1 MTLAAWVFALCHDLE
16 FSVPQSHFNQKNSIM
31 NIQISNLSPVAFAA
45 LTCCSIL
52 AHAQIQTIEITA
64 TKDRYNPTVTQ
75 TATRSDVP
83 VEQVPQ
89 SIVSIPRS
97 VFEDQDSKTVSDAL
111 RNVSNVNEID
121 PRDSNNVGFKIRGFN
136 AAMVVD
142 GVSVPGWFQ
151 NQESLVGVQQM
162 DVIKGPAGGL
172 YGSGQ
177 AIGNYS
183 TVGGTN
189 AVTTKDPEAKAYR
202 EVGVKG
208 GNYGRR
214 NAHFDVNQP
223 MNDALAFRVNAETDR
238 SDSETQGVFFRKTA
252 LNPSLAWSP
261 DAKTKVVIKARML
274 DNTTVDYS
282 GLPRANASSYEP
294 AAGLSR
300 GTFVTATGLPETTQ
314 KSRGLNVQWTQVLND
329 DWTLKALAAHST
341 AEVDQRGVFPTAYG
355 GAGGFGTNMTLSGLR
370 LWEKLTSDSLQLSL
384 ATAVKSGDALHRI
397 SFGLDRDETR
407 DDAFMAF
414 ASSPFFEPIDLLNS
428 ARPAWGEPLVPASVN
443 QQQNKSASTVFY
455 VQDQIQFGSWHLHG
469 SLRHTRTTGHDYYV
483 DPVMQ
488 VDINTPRSNTKV
500 TPRFGAVFDATDTLS
515 FFGGYS
521 QMARMPFGSKFRVAP
536 KMEEAEQKEL
546 GLRVKGWNGLSATAA
561 LFDIRRKNAALKDP
575 GDTGFSVQTGVQQ
588 AKGLDLDVRWQ
599 ASPSFVWIASY
610 TNQTADITQDIR
622 AAWVGKRLFNVPEQT
637 LRVAA
642 RYDVRQGDWTGLGLG
657 LGATHRSS
665 LAGDTA
671 NTFFTPAVTLVDAQA
686 SYKRGGMKYSASV
699 SNLLNKQYYAPMA
712 YFGGGQVVP
721 GTPRTLVL
729 GVTAQF

>member
-1 MTLAAWVFALCHDLE
+1 LA
-16 FSVPQSHFNQKNSIM
+16 Q
-31 NIQISNLSPVAFAA
+31 
-45 LTCCSIL
+45 
-52 AHAQIQTIEITA
+52 AQTQTIEITA
-64 TKDRYNPTVTQ
+64 GKDRYTPALTQ
-75 TATRSDVP
+75 AATRSSVP
-83 VEQVPQ
+83 AEQVPQ
-89 SIVSIPRS
+89 SVVSIPRS
-97 VFEDQDSKTVSDAL
+97 IIEDQASKTVSDVL

-183 TVGGTN
+183 TVGGTI

-223 MNDALAFRVNAETDR
+223 LNEAWALRINGETDR

-274 DNTTVDYS
+274 DNSTVDYS

-300 GTFVTATGLPETTQ
+300 STFVTATGLPDTTQ

-329 DWTLKALAAHST
+329 DWTFRALAAHST
-341 AEVDQRGVFPTAYG
+341 AEVDQRGVFPFPYG
-355 GAGGFGTNMTLSGLR
+355 SESIYGSGFGLTVVLSGAR
-370 LWEKLTSDSLQLSL
+370 LWEKLTTNTVQVSL
-384 ATAVKSGDALHRI
+384 ATAVKTGQALHRI

-407 DDAFMAF
+407 DDGFMAF
-414 ASSPFFEPIDLLNS
+414 ANLPFMATDLLSS
-428 ARPAWGEPLVPASVN
+428 ARPAWGEPAVPAKAN
-443 QQQNKSASTVFY
+443 QQQNRSTSTVAY
-455 VQDQIQFGSWHLHG
+455 VQDQIQVGAWHLHG
-469 SLRHTRTTGHDYYV
+469 SLRHTRTEANDQYLDWG
-483 DPVMQ
+483 
-488 VDINTPRSNTKV
+488 INNQSMNNKV
-500 TPRFGAVFDATDTLS
+500 TPRVGAVFDASDVVS
-515 FFGGYS
+515 VFAGYS
-521 QMARMPFGSKFRVAP
+521 EMSRVPTGSLFSMAP

-546 GLRVKGWNGLSATAA
+546 GLRIKGWNGLSATAA
-561 LFDIRRKNAALKDP
+561 LFDIQRKNAAVADP
-575 GDTGFSVQTGVQQ
+575 LNPGFSVQTGVQQ

-599 ASPSFVWIASY
+599 VSPSLAWIAAY
-610 TNQTADITQDIR
+610 TNQTAEISQDTN

-637 LRVAA
+637 LRMAA
-642 RYDVRQGDWTGLGLG
+642 RYDVRQGDWAGLGLG

-665 LAGDTA
+665 LAGDTS

-686 SYKRGGMKYSASV
+686 SYKRDGIKYSASV

>member
-1 MTLAAWVFALCHDLE
+1 MDTKMTFHI
-16 FSVPQSHFNQKNSIM
+16 SH
-31 NIQISNLSPVAFAA
+31 LSPVALATLA
-45 LTCCSIL
+45 CCSTL
-52 AHAQIQTIEITA
+52 AQAQTQTIEITA
-64 TKDRYNPTVTQ
+64 GKDRYTPALTQ
-75 TATRSDVP
+75 AATRSSVP
-83 VEQVPQ
+83 AEQVPQ
-89 SIVSIPRS
+89 SVVSIPRS
-97 VFEDQDSKTVSDAL
+97 IIEDQASKTVSDVL

-183 TVGGTN
+183 TVGGTI

-223 MNDALAFRVNAETDR
+223 LNEAWALRINGETDR

-261 DAKTKVVIKARML
+261 DAKTKVVIKARIL
-274 DNTTVDYS
+274 DNSTVDYS
-282 GLPRANASSYEP
+282 GLPRANANSYEP
-294 AAGLSR
+294 AAGVLRS
-300 GTFVTATGLPETTQ
+300 TFVTATGLPDTTQ

-341 AEVDQRGVFPTAYG
+341 AEVDQRGVFPFPYG
-355 GAGGFGTNMTLSGLR
+355 SESIYGSGFGSTVVLSGAR
-370 LWEKLTSDSLQLSL
+370 LWEKLTTNTVQVSL
-384 ATAVKSGDALHRI
+384 ATAVNTGQALHRI

-407 DDAFMAF
+407 DDGFMAF
-414 ASSPFFEPIDLLNS
+414 ANMPFVMTDLTTNV
-428 ARPAWGEPLVPASVN
+428 RPAWGEPAVPAKAN
-443 QQQNKSASTVFY
+443 QQQNRSTSTVAY
-455 VQDQIQFGSWHLHG
+455 VQDQIQVGAWHLHG
-469 SLRHTRTTGHDYYV
+469 SLRHTRTEARDQYLDWG
-483 DPVMQ
+483 
-488 VDINTPRSNTKV
+488 INNQSTNNKV
-500 TPRFGAVFDATDTLS
+500 TPRVGAVFDASDVVS
-515 FFGGYS
+515 VFAGYS
-521 QMARMPFGSKFRVAP
+521 EMSRVPFGSLFSMAP

-546 GLRVKGWNGLSATAA
+546 GIRIKGWNGLSATAA
-561 LFDIRRKNAALKDP
+561 LFDIQRKNAAVADP
-575 GDTGFSVQTGVQQ
+575 LNTGFSVQTGVQQ

-599 ASPSFVWIASY
+599 VSPSLAWIAAY
-610 TNQTADITQDIR
+610 THQTAEISQDTN

-665 LAGDTA
+665 LAGDTS

-686 SYKRGGMKYSASV
+686 SYKRDGIKYSASV

>member
-1 MTLAAWVFALCHDLE
+1 MTFH
-16 FSVPQSHFNQKNSIM
+16 
-31 NIQISNLSPVAFAA
+31 ISRLSPVALATLA
-45 LTCCSIL
+45 CCSTL
-52 AHAQIQTIEITA
+52 AQAQTQTIEITA
-64 TKDRYNPTVTQ
+64 GKDRYTPALTQ
-75 TATRSDVP
+75 AATRSSVP
-83 VEQVPQ
+83 AEQVPQ
-89 SIVSIPRS
+89 SVVSIPRS
-97 VFEDQDSKTVSDAL
+97 IIEDQASKTVSDVL

-121 PRDSNNVGFKIRGFN
+121 PRDSNNVGFKVRGFN

-183 TVGGTN
+183 TVGGTI
-189 AVTTKDPEAKAYR
+189 AVTTKDPEAKAHR
-202 EVGVKG
+202 EVGVRG

-214 NAHFDVNQP
+214 NAHFDFNQP
-223 MNDALAFRVNAETDR
+223 LSDAWAFRINGEADR

-274 DNTTVDYS
+274 DNSTVDYS
-282 GLPRANASSYEP
+282 GLPRASASVNEP

-300 GTFVTATGLPETTQ
+300 STFVTATGLPDTTQ

-341 AEVDQRGVFPTAYG
+341 AEVDQRGVFPFPYG
-355 GAGGFGTNMTLSGLR
+355 RAGGFGTSVMLSGAR
-370 LWEKLTSDSLQLSL
+370 LWEKLTSDSFQLSL

-397 SFGLDRDETR
+397 SFGIDRDETR
-407 DDAFMAF
+407 DDGFMVF
-414 ASSPFFEPIDLLNS
+414 ANMPFVMTDLTTNV
-428 ARPAWGEPLVPASVN
+428 RPAWGEPAVPAAAN
-443 QQQNKSASTVFY
+443 QQQNRSTSTVVY
-455 VQDQIQFGSWHLHG
+455 VQDQIQVGAWHLHG
-469 SLRHTRTTGHDYYV
+469 SLRHTRTEAKDQYLDWG
-483 DPVMQ
+483 
-488 VDINTPRSNTKV
+488 INNQSTNKKV
-500 TPRFGAVFDATDTLS
+500 TPRVGAVFDASDVVS
-515 FFGGYS
+515 MFAGYS
-521 QMARMPFGSKFRVAP
+521 EMSRVPFGSLFSTAP
-536 KMEEAEQKEL
+536 KMEEAKQKEL
-546 GLRVKGWNGLSATAA
+546 GIRIKGWNGLSASAA
-561 LFDIRRKNAALKDP
+561 LFDIQRKNAAVADP
-575 GDTGFSVQTGVQQ
+575 LNPGFSVQTGVQQ

-599 ASPSFVWIASY
+599 VSPSLAWIAAY
-610 TNQTADITQDIR
+610 TNQTAEISQDTN

-665 LAGDTA
+665 LAGDTS

>member
-1 MTLAAWVFALCHDLE
+1 MKKTFPLSCVALATLAFC
-16 FSVPQSHFNQKNSIM
+16 N
-31 NIQISNLSPVAFAA
+31 
-45 LTCCSIL
+45 TCVQ
-52 AHAQIQTIEITA
+52 AQTQTIEITA
-64 TKDRYNPTVTQ
+64 DKERYAPALTQ
-75 TATRSDVP
+75 AATRSSVP
-83 VEQVPQ
+83 AEQVPQ
-89 SIVSIPRS
+89 SVVSIPRS
-97 VFEDQDSKTVSDAL
+97 IIEDQASKTVSDVL

-151 NQESLVGVQQM
+151 NQESLVGLQQM

-183 TVGGTN
+183 TVGGTI
-189 AVTTKDPEAKAYR
+189 AVTTKDPEARAYR

-223 MNDALAFRVNAETDR
+223 LNEAWALRINGEADR

-274 DNTTVDYS
+274 DNSTVDYS
-282 GLPRANASSYEP
+282 GLPRANASSYEL

-300 GTFVTATGLPETTQ
+300 STLVTATGLPDTTQ

-341 AEVDQRGVFPTAYG
+341 AEVDQRGVFPYPYG
-355 GAGGFGTNMTLSGLR
+355 RAGGFGTSVMLSGAR

-407 DDAFMAF
+407 DDGFMAF
-414 ASSPFFEPIDLLNS
+414 ANMPFVMTDLTTNV
-428 ARPAWGEPLVPASVN
+428 RPAWGEPAVPAKAN
-443 QQQNKSASTVFY
+443 QQQNRSTSTVVY
-455 VQDQIQFGSWHLHG
+455 VQDQIQVGAWHLHG
-469 SLRHTRTTGHDYYV
+469 SLRHTRTEAKDQYP
-483 DPVMQ
+483 DWF
-488 VDINTPRSNTKV
+488 INNQSTNNKV
-500 TPRFGAVFDATDTLS
+500 TPRVGAVFDASDVVS
-515 FFGGYS
+515 VFAGYS
-521 QMARMPFGSKFRVAP
+521 EMSRVPFGSLFSAAP

-546 GLRVKGWNGLSATAA
+546 GLRIKGWNGLSATAA
-561 LFDIRRKNAALKDP
+561 LFDIQRKNAAVADP
-575 GDTGFSVQTGVQQ
+575 LNPGFSVQTGVQQ

-599 ASPSFVWIASY
+599 VSPSLAWIAAY
-610 TNQTADITQDIR
+610 TNQTAEISQDTN

-665 LAGDTA
+665 LAGDTS

>member
-1 MTLAAWVFALCHDLE
+1 MKKTI
-16 FSVPQSHFNQKNSIM
+16 P
-31 NIQISNLSPVAFAA
+31 LSCVA
-45 LTCCSIL
+45 LTRLAFCSTCVQ
-52 AHAQIQTIEITA
+52 AQTQTIEITA
-64 TKDRYNPTVTQ
+64 DKERYAPALTQ
-75 TATRSDVP
+75 AATRSSVP
-83 VEQVPQ
+83 AEQVPQ
-89 SIVSIPRS
+89 SVVSIPRS
-97 VFEDQDSKTVSDAL
+97 IIEDQASKTVSDVL

-151 NQESLVGVQQM
+151 NQESLVGLQQM

-183 TVGGTN
+183 TVGGTI
-189 AVTTKDPEAKAYR
+189 AVTTKGPEAKAYR

-214 NAHFDVNQP
+214 NAHFDFNQP
-223 MNDALAFRVNAETDR
+223 LNEAWAFRVNGEADR

-261 DAKTKVVIKARML
+261 DVKTKVIIKARML
-274 DNTTVDYS
+274 DNSTVDYS
-282 GLPRANASSYEP
+282 GLPRADANSYEP
-294 AAGLSR
+294 AAGLLRSI
-300 GTFVTATGLPETTQ
+300 FVTATGLPDTTQ
-314 KSRGLNVQWTQVLND
+314 KSRSLNVQWTQVLND

-341 AEVDQRGVFPTAYG
+341 AEVDQRGVFPFPYG
-355 GAGGFGTNMTLSGLR
+355 GAGGFGTSVMLSGAR

-397 SFGLDRDETR
+397 SLGIDRDETR
-407 DDAFMAF
+407 DDGFMAF
-414 ASSPFFEPIDLLNS
+414 ANMPFVMTDLTTNV
-428 ARPAWGEPLVPASVN
+428 RPAWGEPAVPAKAN
-443 QQQNKSASTVFY
+443 QQQNRSTSTVAY
-455 VQDQIQFGSWHLHG
+455 VQDEIQVGAWHLHG
-469 SLRHTRTTGHDYYV
+469 SLRHTRTEAKDQYLDWG
-483 DPVMQ
+483 
-488 VDINTPRSNTKV
+488 INNLSTNKKV
-500 TPRFGAVFDATDTLS
+500 TPRVGAVFDASDVVS
-515 FFGGYS
+515 VFAGYS
-521 QMARMPFGSKFRVAP
+521 EMSRVPFGSLFSTAP

-546 GLRVKGWNGLSATAA
+546 GLRIKGWNGLSATAA
-561 LFDIRRKNAALKDP
+561 LFDIQRKNAAVADP
-575 GDTGFSVQTGVQQ
+575 LNPGFSVQTGVQQ

-599 ASPSFVWIASY
+599 VSPSLAWIAAY
-610 TNQTADITQDIR
+610 THQTAEISQDTN

-642 RYDVRQGDWTGLGLG
+642 RYDVRHGDWTGLGLG
-657 LGATHRSS
+657 LGATYRSS
-665 LAGDTA
+665 LAGDTD

>member
-1 MTLAAWVFALCHDLE
+1 MTFH
-16 FSVPQSHFNQKNSIM
+16 
-31 NIQISNLSPVAFAA
+31 ISRLSPVALATLA
-45 LTCCSIL
+45 CCSTL
-52 AHAQIQTIEITA
+52 AQAQTQTIEITA
-64 TKDRYNPTVTQ
+64 GKDRYTPALTQ
-75 TATRSDVP
+75 AATRSSVP
-83 VEQVPQ
+83 AEQVPQ
-89 SIVSIPRS
+89 SVVSIPRS
-97 VFEDQDSKTVSDAL
+97 IIEDQASKTVSDVL

-151 NQESLVGVQQM
+151 NQESLVGVQQI

-183 TVGGTN
+183 TVGGTI
-189 AVTTKDPEAKAYR
+189 AVTTKDPEAKTYR

-223 MNDALAFRVNAETDR
+223 LNEAWAFRFNGEADR

-274 DNTTVDYS
+274 DNSTVDYS

-294 AAGLSR
+294 AAGLPRS
-300 GTFVTATGLPETTQ
+300 TLVTATGLPDTTQ

-341 AEVDQRGVFPTAYG
+341 AEVDQRGVFPFPYG
-355 GAGGFGTNMTLSGLR
+355 NAGGFGTTVMLSGAR

-397 SFGLDRDETR
+397 SFGIDRDETR
-407 DDAFMAF
+407 DDGFMAF
-414 ASSPFFEPIDLLNS
+414 ANMPFVMTDLTTN
-428 ARPAWGEPLVPASVN
+428 ARPAWGEPAVPAAAN
-443 QQQNKSASTVFY
+443 QQQNRSTSTVVY
-455 VQDQIQFGSWHLHG
+455 VQDQIQVGAWHLHG
-469 SLRHTRTTGHDYYV
+469 SLRHTRTEAKDQYLDWG
-483 DPVMQ
+483 
-488 VDINTPRSNTKV
+488 INNQSTNKKV
-500 TPRFGAVFDATDTLS
+500 TPRVGAVFDASDVVSL
-515 FFGGYS
+515 FAGYS
-521 QMARMPFGSKFRVAP
+521 EMSRVPFGSLFSTAP
-536 KMEEAEQKEL
+536 KMEEAKQKEL
-546 GLRVKGWNGLSATAA
+546 GIRIKGWNGLSASVA
-561 LFDIRRKNAALKDP
+561 LFDIQRKNAAVADP
-575 GDTGFSVQTGVQQ
+575 LNPGFSVQTGVQQ

-599 ASPSFVWIASY
+599 VSPSLAWIAAY
-610 TNQTADITQDIR
+610 THQTAEISQDTN
-622 AAWVGKRLFNVPEQT
+622 AAWVGKRLFNVPEKT

-665 LAGDTA
+665 LAGDTS

-721 GTPRTLVL
+721 GTPRSLVL

>member
-1 MTLAAWVFALCHDLE
+1 MDIKMTFH
-16 FSVPQSHFNQKNSIM
+16 
-31 NIQISNLSPVAFAA
+31 ISRLSPVA
-45 LTCCSIL
+45 L
-52 AHAQIQTIEITA
+52 ATLAFCNTLVQAQTQTIEITA
-64 TKDRYNPTVTQ
+64 DKERYVPALTQ
-75 TATRSDVP
+75 AATRSSVP

-89 SIVSIPRS
+89 SVVSIPRS
-97 VFEDQDSKTVSDAL
+97 IIEDQASKTVSDVL

-183 TVGGTN
+183 TVGGTI

-223 MNDALAFRVNAETDR
+223 LNEAWALRINGETDR

-274 DNTTVDYS
+274 DNSTVDYS
-282 GLPRANASSYEP
+282 GLPRANASSYES

-300 GTFVTATGLPETTQ
+300 STFVTATGLPDTTQ

-341 AEVDQRGVFPTAYG
+341 AEVDQRGVFPFPYG
-355 GAGGFGTNMTLSGLR
+355 RAGGFGTSVMLSGAR

-407 DDAFMAF
+407 DDGFMAF
-414 ASSPFFEPIDLLNS
+414 ANMPFVMTDLTTN
-428 ARPAWGEPLVPASVN
+428 ARPAWGEPAVPAKAN
-443 QQQNKSASTVFY
+443 QQQNRSTSTVAY
-455 VQDQIQFGSWHLHG
+455 VQDQIQVGAWHLHG
-469 SLRHTRTTGHDYYV
+469 SLRHTRTEAKDQYLDWG
-483 DPVMQ
+483 
-488 VDINTPRSNTKV
+488 INNQSTNNKV
-500 TPRFGAVFDATDTLS
+500 TPRVGAVFDAS
-515 FFGGYS
+515 EVVSVFAGYS
-521 QMARMPFGSKFRVAP
+521 EMSRVPFGSLFSTAP

-546 GLRVKGWNGLSATAA
+546 GLRIKGWNGLSATAA
-561 LFDIRRKNAALKDP
+561 LFDIQRKNAAVADP
-575 GDTGFSVQTGVQQ
+575 LNPGFSVQTGVQQ

-599 ASPSFVWIASY
+599 VSPSLAWIAAY
-610 TNQTADITQDIR
+610 TNQTAEISQDTN

-665 LAGDTA
+665 LAVDTS

>member
-1 MTLAAWVFALCHDLE
+1 MDIKMTFH
-16 FSVPQSHFNQKNSIM
+16 
-31 NIQISNLSPVAFAA
+31 ISRLSPVALATLAFCN
-45 LTCCSIL
+45 TCVQ
-52 AHAQIQTIEITA
+52 AQTQTIEITA
-64 TKDRYNPTVTQ
+64 DKERYAPALTQ
-75 TATRSDVP
+75 AATRSSVP

-89 SIVSIPRS
+89 SVVSIPRS
-97 VFEDQDSKTVSDAL
+97 IIEDQASKTVSDVL

-183 TVGGTN
+183 TVGGTI

-223 MNDALAFRVNAETDR
+223 LSEAWALRINGETDR

-274 DNTTVDYS
+274 DNSTVDYS
-282 GLPRANASSYEP
+282 GLPRASASANEP

-300 GTFVTATGLPETTQ
+300 STLVTATGLPDTTQ

-341 AEVDQRGVFPTAYG
+341 AEVDQRGVFPFPYG
-355 GAGGFGTNMTLSGLR
+355 KDSLFGSGFGSTVNLSGLR
-370 LWEKLTSDSLQLSL
+370 LWEQLTSNTVQVSL
-384 ATAVKSGDALHRI
+384 ATLLKSGEALHRI

-407 DDAFMAF
+407 DDAFLAF
-414 ASSPFFEPIDLLNS
+414 ATSPSFAPTDLLNS
-428 ARPAWGEPLVPASVN
+428 ARPAWGEPAVPPMAN
-443 QQQNKSASTVFY
+443 QQQNRSTSTVAY
-455 VQDQIQFGSWHLHG
+455 VQDQIQWGPWHLHG
-469 SLRHTRTTGHDYYV
+469 SLRHTRTEATDQYLDGG
-483 DPVMQ
+483 
-488 VDINTPRSNTKV
+488 INNQKSTNNKV
-500 TPRFGAVFDATDTLS
+500 TPRVGAVFDASDVVS
-515 FFGGYS
+515 VFAGYS
-521 QMARMPFGSKFRVAP
+521 EMSRVPFGSLFSAAT

-546 GLRVKGWNGLSATAA
+546 GLRIKGWNGLSATVA
-561 LFDIRRKNAALKDP
+561 LFDIQRKNAAVADP
-575 GDTGFSVQTGVQQ
+575 VNTGFSVQTGVQQ
-588 AKGLDLDVRWQ
+588 AKGLDLDLRWQ
-599 ASPSFVWIASY
+599 VSPSLAWIAAY
-610 TNQTADITQDIR
+610 TNQTAEITQDTN

-642 RYDVRQGDWTGLGLG
+642 RYDVRQGDLTGLGLG
-657 LGATHRSS
+657 LGASHRSS
-665 LAGDTA
+665 LAGDTS

-712 YFGGGQVVP
+712 YFGGGQVAP
-721 GTPRTLVL
+721 GLPRTLVL

>member
-1 MTLAAWVFALCHDLE
+1 MKKTFPLSCVALATLAFCNTLV
-16 FSVPQSHFNQKNSIM
+16 Q
-31 NIQISNLSPVAFAA
+31 
-45 LTCCSIL
+45 
-52 AHAQIQTIEITA
+52 AQTQTIEITA
-64 TKDRYNPTVTQ
+64 DKERYAPALTQ
-75 TATRSDVP
+75 AATRSSVP
-83 VEQVPQ
+83 AEQVPQ
-89 SIVSIPRS
+89 SVVSIPRS
-97 VFEDQDSKTVSDAL
+97 IIEDQASKTVSDVL

-151 NQESLVGVQQM
+151 NQESLVGLQQM

-183 TVGGTN
+183 TVGGTI

-223 MNDALAFRVNAETDR
+223 LNEAWAFRINGEADR

-261 DAKTKVVIKARML
+261 DAKTKVVVKARML
-274 DNTTVDYS
+274 DNSTVDYS
-282 GLPRANASSYEP
+282 GLPRANANSYEP
-294 AAGLSR
+294 AAGVSR
-300 GTFVTATGLPETTQ
+300 STFVTATGLPDTTQ

-341 AEVDQRGVFPTAYG
+341 AEVDQRGVFPG
-355 GAGGFGTNMTLSGLR
+355 GWIDPSLGTRFGTNLNLAGTR
-370 LWEKLTSDSLQLSL
+370 LLEKLTSDTVQLSL
-384 ATAVKSGDALHRI
+384 ATSIQYGTALHRI
-397 SFGLDRDETR
+397 SFGIDRDQTR
-407 DDAFMAF
+407 DDGFVVI
-414 ASSPFFEPIDLLNS
+414 PPVVLGITDLTNS
-428 ARPAWGEPLVPASVN
+428 ARPAWSEPAVPAAAT
-443 QQQNKSASTVFY
+443 QQRNSSTSTVVY
-455 VQDQIQFGSWHLHG
+455 VQDQIQLGLWHLHG
-469 SLRHTRTTGHDYYV
+469 SLRHTRTEAKDLY
-483 DPVMQ
+483 PPF
-488 VDINTPRSNTKV
+488 INNQSTNNKV
-500 TPRFGAVFDATDTLS
+500 TPRLGAVYDASDVVS

-521 QMARMPFGSKFRVAP
+521 EMARVPFGSLFTTAP
-536 KMEEAEQKEL
+536 KMEEAVQKEL
-546 GLRVKGWNGLSATAA
+546 GVRIKGWNGLSATAA
-561 LFDIRRKNAALKDP
+561 LFDIQRKNAAVAHP
-575 GDTGFSVQTGVQQ
+575 TIPFHSAQTGLQQ
-588 AKGLDLDVRWQ
+588 AKGVDVDLRWQ
-599 ASPSFVWIASY
+599 ATPSLAWIAAY
-610 TNQTADITQDIR
+610 THQTAEITQDTT
-622 AAWVGKRLFNVPEQT
+622 ANLVGKRLFNVPEQT

-665 LAGDTA
+665 LAGDTS

>member
-1 MTLAAWVFALCHDLE
+1 MKKTFPLSCVALATLAFCNTLV
-16 FSVPQSHFNQKNSIM
+16 Q
-31 NIQISNLSPVAFAA
+31 
-45 LTCCSIL
+45 
-52 AHAQIQTIEITA
+52 AQTQTIEITA
-64 TKDRYNPTVTQ
+64 DKERYAPALTQ
-75 TATRSDVP
+75 AATRSSVP
-83 VEQVPQ
+83 AEQVPQ
-89 SIVSIPRS
+89 SVVSIPRPII
-97 VFEDQDSKTVSDAL
+97 EDQASKTVSDVL

-151 NQESLVGVQQM
+151 NQESLVGLQQM

-183 TVGGTN
+183 TVGGTI

-223 MNDALAFRVNAETDR
+223 LNEAWAFRINGEADR

-261 DAKTKVVIKARML
+261 DAKTKVVVKARML
-274 DNTTVDYS
+274 DNSTVDYS
-282 GLPRANASSYEP
+282 GLPRASASANEP
-294 AAGLSR
+294 AAGVSR
-300 GTFVTATGLPETTQ
+300 STLVTATGLPDTTQ

-341 AEVDQRGVFPTAYG
+341 AEVDQRGVFPYPYVR
-355 GAGGFGTNMTLSGLR
+355 AGGFGTSVMLSGAR

-407 DDAFMAF
+407 DDGFMAF
-414 ASSPFFEPIDLLNS
+414 ANLPFVPTDLLSN
-428 ARPAWGEPLVPASVN
+428 ARPAWGEPAVPSKAN
-443 QQQNKSASTVFY
+443 QQQNRSTSTVAY
-455 VQDQIQFGSWHLHG
+455 LQDQIQWGPWHLHG
-469 SLRHTRTTGHDYYV
+469 SLRHTRTEAKDQYP
-483 DPVMQ
+483 DWF
-488 VDINTPRSNTKV
+488 INNQSTNNKV
-500 TPRFGAVFDATDTLS
+500 TPRVGAVFDASDVVS
-515 FFGGYS
+515 VFAGYS
-521 QMARMPFGSKFRVAP
+521 EMSRVPFGSLFSAAP

-546 GLRVKGWNGLSATAA
+546 GLRIKGWNGLSATVA
-561 LFDIRRKNAALKDP
+561 LFDIQRKNAAVADP
-575 GDTGFSVQTGVQQ
+575 VNTGFSVQTGVQQ
-588 AKGLDLDVRWQ
+588 AKGLDLDLRWQ
-599 ASPSFVWIASY
+599 VSPSLAWIAAY
-610 TNQTADITQDIR
+610 THQTAEISQDTN

-665 LAGDTA
+665 LAGDTS